1 MRDKVTLSSKRAIG
15 LVNPWLLLLLCFVFC
30 SGAGPVMIQA
40 AEKDYQYDLY
50 LGQMITL
57 PQHEEGTVV
66 SDNEK
71 VVRIQDEFIVAA
83 GAGDAVISVKTAD
96 GTKRICKVHVKE
108 NEKLKDLTFKE
119 GDFDTMVLGGG
130 AHTIHVPAFDGME
143 CVYKAV
149 TPDIATINGDG
160 TITPKAPG
168 LAMIQVSVKDSYG
181 GVYDFTLPV
190 RIIKPEFAAT
200 HYNAAKGT
208 VLTLTIDSLNGLAV
222 TAVSE
227 NDKCAKVTAVQGNQ
241 IQIQA
246 VKKGTAKITARLG
259 DVAFSCQVYVTEPV
273 LNKKYGFYVKGKKIR
288 LKVTGI
294 NKYSKPV
301 WAVSDKKVASVTSK
315 GKVKTKKTGSAT
327 VTCTVDG
334 ATVTYYLAVASKQK
348 TKVMRYGYSKVGKK
362 KYSQARRMSANY
374 FDCSSFVYRCYRA
387 AGRYLAYK
395 DSWAPV
401 AASIGKYY
409 TQKGKRIKAS
419 GKYYNLKK
427 LKPGD
432 LVCWG
437 GSKAKRNGRYKRI
450 YHISLYIGNGLTMES
465 SSTYNN
471 VVIRDRGFFLRS
483 EVPVIVRP

>member
-40 AEKDYQYDLY
+40 AENDYQYDLY

-96 GTKRICKVHVKE
+96 GTKQICKVHVKE

-130 AHTIHVPAFDGME
+130 AHTIHVPSFDGME
-143 CVYKAV
+143 CVYK
-149 TPDIATINGDG
+149 DIATINGDG

-273 LNKKYGFYVKGKKIR
+273 
-288 LKVTGI
+288 
-294 NKYSKPV
+294 
-301 WAVSDKKVASVTSK
+301 
-315 GKVKTKKTGSAT
+315 
-327 VTCTVDG
+327 
-334 ATVTYYLAVASKQK
+334 Q
-348 TKVMRYGYSKVGKK
+348 
-362 KYSQARRMSANY
+362 
-374 FDCSSFVYRCYRA
+374 
-387 AGRYLAYK
+387 
-395 DSWAPV
+395 
-401 AASIGKYY
+401 
-409 TQKGKRIKAS
+409 
-419 GKYYNLKK
+419 
-427 LKPGD
+427 
-432 LVCWG
+432 
-437 GSKAKRNGRYKRI
+437 
-450 YHISLYIGNGLTMES
+450 
-465 SSTYNN
+465 
-471 VVIRDRGFFLRS
+471 
-483 EVPVIVRP
+483 